1 MAEYGSTELNTSIPK
16 EDVETEDNMEQSAL
30 VGIVQS
36 KFQECETTRRD
47 DEGRWLQAY
56 HNYRGRYYKDVKFRE
71 NEKSRVFV
79 KVTKTKVLAA
89 YGQLIDVLFGTNK
102 FPLSIQETRV
112 PEGIA
117 EYAHL
122 NPLKEQQ
129 GDENLNPIPGIEGN
143 QDYIPGEQMGMQEQ
157 PQGGLGFPGD
167 GMELPKGATF
177 NTVNEL
183 MLGSLQEEYEEADL
197 TEGPA
202 PLPNMPQIK
211 PAQIAARR
219 LEKLIH
225 DQLDESEGSIALRN
239 AIFEAC
245 LLGTGIVKGPFTYNK
260 TLHKYVDTGNGREYS
275 PETVKVPKVEFVSIW
290 DFYPDPNARSMDEA
304 EYIIQRHRLN
314 RHQFLDL
321 ANRPF
326 FKKQAI
332 MECLKMGANYTKK
345 EWETDI
351 DLEKSHYA
359 DITHNRFEVLEY
371 WGTITAMAAREEGLD
386 VDEDIDDS
394 EEVQVN
400 VWMHRGKVIRVVENP
415 FKPFR
420 NPYQAFVYEK
430 NPYTFFGIG
439 VPENM
444 DDAQQIMNGH
454 ARMAIDNL
462 ALAGNLV
469 FDVDESALSSN
480 QNMEVYPGKIFK
492 RQSGV
497 PGQSIYGIKFPN
509 TANENMQMFDK
520 FRQLADESTGLPSYS
535 HGQTGVTG
543 MTRTA
548 SGMSMLMGA
557 ASLNIKTVIKN
568 IDDQLIKPLGEAM
581 FQWNMQ
587 FYEGDL
593 PIQGDL
599 EIKATGSSSLMKKE
613 VRSQRLTMFLQTVQ
627 NPSIAP
633 FVRMSEVIK
642 ELAYSL
648 DLDPA
653 EVMNTKDEAEIYAKI
668 IGMQN
673 VKQGNGNQADAN
685 GQLGAMASNA
695 PVPGQAPGNDS
706 PGNGEGSI
714 GPGNTPMPGEMEFTG
729 QVEEPSNPG

>member
-1 MAEYGSTELNTSIPK
+1 MATYDQIREDTNPSMDEAK
-16 EDVETEDNMEQSAL
+16 ENEVISNL
-30 VGIVQS
+30 VAQINS
-36 KFQECETTRRD
+36 RFQQCETTRED
-47 DEGRWLQAY
+47 DEDRWLQAF
-56 HNYRGRYYKDVKFRE
+56 HNYRGRYFKNVAFRDH
-71 NEKSRVFV
+71 EKSRVFV

-89 YGQLIDVLFGTNK
+89 YGQLIDVLFGANK
-102 FPLSIQETRV
+102 FPLTIQETRV
-112 PEGIA
+112 PEGID

-122 NPLKEQQ
+122 NPLKEQMGMNQ
-129 GDENLNPIPGIEGN
+129 NEQPTPGIEGN
-143 QDYIPGEQMGMQEQ
+143 MDYTPGEPMMQESN
-157 PQGGLGFPGD
+157 GGLGFPGD
-167 GMELPKGATF
+167 GNDLAPGTTF
-177 NTVNEL
+177 NDLNNDAN
-183 MLGSLQEEYEEADL
+183 LGGLEEEYAEADL
-197 TEGPA
+197 TSGPA
-202 PLPNMPQIK
+202 PSPEMPQIK

-219 LEKLIH
+219 LEKLIL
-225 DQLDESEGSIALRN
+225 DQIEESNGSVELRS

-245 LLGTGIVKGPFTYNK
+245 LLGTGIIKGPFTYNK
-260 TLHKYVDTGNGREYS
+260 TLHKYSDTGNGREYT
-275 PETVKVPKVEFVSIW
+275 PETVKVPKMEFVSIW
-290 DFYPDPNARSMDEA
+290 DFYPDPNARNMEEA
-304 EYIIQRHRLN
+304 EFVIQRHRLN
-314 RHQFLDL
+314 RNQVLDL

-326 FKKQAI
+326 FNKQAI
-332 MECLKMGANYTKK
+332 MDCVRMGAKYNKK
-345 EWETDI
+345 SWETDI
-351 DLEKSHYA
+351 DLEKSQYP
-359 DITHNRFEVLEY
+359 DIESNRFEVLEY
-371 WGTITAMAAREEGLD
+371 WGTIDAMSAREEGLEL
-386 VDEDIDDS
+386 DESIDDM

-400 VWMHRGKVIRVVENP
+400 VWMIRDKVIRIVQNP

-420 NPYQAFVYEK
+420 TPYQSFVYEK

-469 FDVDESALSSN
+469 FDIDESALASN
-480 QNMEVYPGKIFK
+480 QTMEVFPGKIFK
-492 RQSGV
+492 RQAGS
-497 PGQSIYGIKFPN
+497 PGQSIYGLKFPN
-509 TANENMQMFDK
+509 TAVENMQMFDK

-535 HGQTGVTG
+535 HGQTGVQS

-568 IDDQLIKPLGEAM
+568 IDDQLIKPLGEAL

-593 PIQGDL
+593 PIHGDL

-627 NPSIAP
+627 NPAIAP

-642 ELAYSL
+642 ELAHSL

-653 EVMNTKDEAEIYAKI
+653 EILNTKDEAEIYAKI
-668 IGMQN
+668 IGQQN
-673 VKQGNGNQADAN
+673 ANKGTSPQAPIP
-685 GQLGAMASNA
+685 GELGAMGGDGG
-695 PVPGQAPGNDS
+695 VPPQTPGANN
-706 PGNGEGSI
+706 PGNGESPI

-729 QVEEPSNPG
+729 QTEEPAQ

>member
-1 MAEYGSTELNTSIPK
+1 MATYDQIRQDSNPSMDEAK
-16 EDVETEDNMEQSAL
+16 EEEAISNL
-30 VGIVQS
+30 VAKINS
-36 KFQECETTRRD
+36 RFQQCETTRED
-47 DEGRWLQAY
+47 DEDRWLQAF
-56 HNYRGRYYKDVKFRE
+56 HNYRGRYFKNVAFRDH
-71 NEKSRVFV
+71 EKSRVFV

-89 YGQLIDVLFGTNK
+89 YGQLIDVLFGANK
-102 FPLSIQETRV
+102 FPLTIQETRV
-112 PEGIA
+112 PEGID

-122 NPLKEQQ
+122 NPLKEQMGMNQ
-129 GDENLNPIPGIEGN
+129 NEQPTPGIEGN
-143 QDYIPGEQMGMQEQ
+143 MDYTPGEPMMQESN
-157 PQGGLGFPGD
+157 GGLGFPGD
-167 GMELPKGATF
+167 GNDLAPGTTF
-177 NTVNEL
+177 NDLNNDAN
-183 MLGSLQEEYEEADL
+183 LGGLEEEYAEADL
-197 TEGPA
+197 TSGPA
-202 PLPNMPQIK
+202 PSPEMPQIK

-219 LEKLIH
+219 LEKLIL
-225 DQLDESEGSIALRN
+225 DQIEESNGSVELRS

-245 LLGTGIVKGPFTYNK
+245 LLGTGIIKGPFTYNK
-260 TLHKYVDTGNGREYS
+260 TLHKYSDTGNGREYT
-275 PETVKVPKVEFVSIW
+275 PETVKVPKMEFVSIW
-290 DFYPDPNARSMDEA
+290 DFYPDPNARNMEEA
-304 EYIIQRHRLN
+304 EFVIQRHRLN
-314 RHQFLDL
+314 RNQVLDL

-326 FKKQAI
+326 FNKQAI
-332 MECLKMGANYTKK
+332 MDCVRMGAKYNKK
-345 EWETDI
+345 SWETDI
-351 DLEKSHYA
+351 DLEKSQYP
-359 DITHNRFEVLEY
+359 DIESNRFEVLEY
-371 WGTITAMAAREEGLD
+371 WGTIDAMSAREEGLEL
-386 VDEDIDDS
+386 DESIDDM

-400 VWMHRGKVIRVVENP
+400 VWMIRDKVIRIVQNP

-420 NPYQAFVYEK
+420 TPYQSFVYEK

-469 FDVDESALSSN
+469 FDVDESALASN
-480 QNMEVYPGKIFK
+480 QTMEVFPGKIFK
-492 RQSGV
+492 RQAGS
-497 PGQSIYGIKFPN
+497 PGQSIYGLKFPN
-509 TANENMQMFDK
+509 TAVENMQMFDK

-535 HGQTGVTG
+535 HGQTGVQS

-568 IDDQLIKPLGEAM
+568 IDDQLIKPLGEAL

-593 PIQGDL
+593 PIHGDL

-627 NPSIAP
+627 NPAIAP

-642 ELAYSL
+642 ELAHSL

-653 EVMNTKDEAEIYAKI
+653 EILNTKDEAEIYAKI
-668 IGMQN
+668 IGQQN
-673 VKQGNGNQADAN
+673 ANKGTSPQAPIP
-685 GQLGAMASNA
+685 GELGAMGGDGG
-695 PVPGQAPGNDS
+695 VPPQTPGANN
-706 PGNGEGSI
+706 PGNGESPI

-729 QVEEPSNPG
+729 QTEEPAQ

>member
-1 MAEYGSTELNTSIPK
+1 MATYDSYKNPIK
-16 EDVETEDNMEQSAL
+16 DVQDMQEEEKISAL
-30 VGIVQS
+30 VSNIKT
-36 KFQECETTRRD
+36 KFYQAETTRED
-47 DEGRWLQAY
+47 DEDRWLQAF
-56 HNYRGRYYKDVKFRE
+56 HNYRGRYFKNVAFRDH
-71 NEKSRVFV
+71 EKSRVFV

-89 YGQLIDVLFGTNK
+89 YGQLIDVLFGANK
-102 FPLSIQETRV
+102 FPLTIQETRV

-122 NPLKEQQ
+122 NPLKEQTGINQ
-129 GDENLNPIPGIEGN
+129 NVPNIEGN
-143 QDYIPGEQMGMQEQ
+143 PDFVPGEM
-157 PQGGLGFPGD
+157 PQSPSPSSVLGFPGD
-167 GMELPKGATF
+167 GRDLPKGATF
-177 NTVNEL
+177 ESLNDNF
-183 MLGSLQEEYEEADL
+183 LGSLEDKYEEANL
-197 TEGPA
+197 SEGPA
-202 PLPNMPQIK
+202 PTPEMPQIK
-211 PAQIAARR
+211 PAQIAARQ

-225 DQLDESEGSIALRN
+225 DQIEESNGSIELRN
-239 AIFEAC
+239 AIFESC
-245 LLGTGIVKGPFTYNK
+245 LLGTGIIKGPFTYNK
-260 TLHKYVDTGNGREYS
+260 TLHKYGSTGNGTAREYK
-275 PETVKVPKVEFVSIW
+275 PEFVKVPRVEFVSVW
-290 DFYPDPNARSMDEA
+290 DFYPDPNARNMNEA
-304 EYIIQRHRLN
+304 EYVIQRHRLN
-314 RHQFLDL
+314 KSQFLDL

-326 FKKQAI
+326 FNREQI
-332 MECLKMGANYTKK
+332 LECIKMGAKYEKK
-345 EWETDI
+345 SWETDI
-351 DLEKSHYA
+351 DLEKSQYA
-359 DITHNRFEVLEY
+359 DIENYRYEVLEY
-371 WGTITAMAAREEGLD
+371 WGTIDAMSAREEGLQL
-386 VDEDIDDS
+386 DEDIDDS
-394 EEVQVN
+394 AEVQVN
-400 VWMHRGKVIRVVENP
+400 VWMVRDKIIRIVENP

-420 NPYQAFVYEK
+420 TPYQAFVYEK

-444 DDAQQIMNGH
+444 DDAQQVMNGH

-469 FDVDESALSSN
+469 FDVDESALASN
-480 QNMEVYPGKIFK
+480 QTMEVFPGKIFK

-497 PGQSIYGIKFPN
+497 PGQSIYGLKFPN
-509 TANENMQMFDK
+509 TAVENMQMFDK

-535 HGQTGVTG
+535 HGQTGVQS

-593 PIQGDL
+593 PIHGDL

-627 NPSIAP
+627 NPAIAP

-648 DLDPA
+648 DLDPQ
-653 EVMNTKDEAEIYAKI
+653 EIMNTKDEAQIYAKI
-668 IGMQN
+668 IGQQN
-673 VKQGNGNQADAN
+673 VNQRTSPQAPIPGELGPMEGNGGIPAE
-685 GQLGAMASNA
+685 NA
-695 PVPGQAPGNDS
+695 GPNN
-706 PGNGEGSI
+706 PGNGESPI

-729 QVEEPSNPG
+729 QVEEPTQ

>member
-1 MAEYGSTELNTSIPK
+1 MATYDQVRQDSNPSMDEAK
-16 EDVETEDNMEQSAL
+16 EEEVISNL
-30 VGIVQS
+30 VAKINS
-36 KFQECETTRRD
+36 RFQQCETTRED
-47 DEGRWLQAY
+47 DEDRWLQAF
-56 HNYRGRYYKDVKFRE
+56 HNYRGRYFKNVAFRDH
-71 NEKSRVFV
+71 EKSRVFV

-89 YGQLIDVLFGTNK
+89 YGQLIDVLFGANK
-102 FPLSIQETRV
+102 FPLTIQETRV
-112 PEGIA
+112 PEGID

-122 NPLKEQQ
+122 NPLKEQMGMNQ
-129 GDENLNPIPGIEGN
+129 NEQPTPGIEGN
-143 QDYIPGEQMGMQEQ
+143 MDYTPGEPMMQESN
-157 PQGGLGFPGD
+157 GGLGFPGD
-167 GMELPKGATF
+167 GNDLAPGTTF
-177 NTVNEL
+177 NDLNNDAN
-183 MLGSLQEEYEEADL
+183 LGGLEEEYAEANL
-197 TEGPA
+197 TSGPA
-202 PLPNMPQIK
+202 PSPEMPQIK

-219 LEKLIH
+219 LEKLIL
-225 DQLDESEGSIALRN
+225 DQIEESNGSVELRS

-245 LLGTGIVKGPFTYNK
+245 LLGTGIIKGPFTYNK
-260 TLHKYVDTGNGREYS
+260 TLHKYSDTGNGREYT
-275 PETVKVPKVEFVSIW
+275 PETVKVPKMEFVSIW
-290 DFYPDPNARSMDEA
+290 DFYPDPNARNMEEA
-304 EYIIQRHRLN
+304 EFVIQRHRLN
-314 RHQFLDL
+314 RNQVLDL

-326 FKKQAI
+326 FNKQAI
-332 MECLKMGANYTKK
+332 MDCVRMGAKYNKK
-345 EWETDI
+345 SWETDI
-351 DLEKSHYA
+351 DLEKSQYP
-359 DITHNRFEVLEY
+359 DIESNRFEVLEY
-371 WGTITAMAAREEGLD
+371 WGTIDAMSAREEGLEL
-386 VDEDIDDS
+386 DESIDDM

-400 VWMHRGKVIRVVENP
+400 VWMIRDKVIRIVQNP

-420 NPYQAFVYEK
+420 TPYQSFVYEK

-469 FDVDESALSSN
+469 FDVDESALASN
-480 QNMEVYPGKIFK
+480 QTMEVFPGKIFK
-492 RQSGV
+492 RQAGS
-497 PGQSIYGIKFPN
+497 PGQSIYGLKFPN
-509 TANENMQMFDK
+509 TAVENMQMFDK

-535 HGQTGVTG
+535 HGQTGVQS

-568 IDDQLIKPLGEAM
+568 IDDQLIKPLGEAL

-593 PIQGDL
+593 PIHGDL

-627 NPSIAP
+627 NPAIAP

-642 ELAYSL
+642 ELAHSL

-653 EVMNTKDEAEIYAKI
+653 EILNTKDEAEIYAKI
-668 IGMQN
+668 IGQQN
-673 VKQGNGNQADAN
+673 ANKGTSPQAPIP
-685 GQLGAMASNA
+685 GELGAMGGDGG
-695 PVPGQAPGNDS
+695 VPPQTPGANN
-706 PGNGEGSI
+706 PGNGESPI

-729 QVEEPSNPG
+729 QTEEPAQ